1 MIIDHIMQKSGVA
14 FGTSGARGLVKDMTD
29 SVCYAYTTGFIQYL
43 ESIQDFT
50 KSDKIMVSGDLRPS
64 SERISQAV
72 IQSIKDNGYEPIY
85 CGNIPTPAIML
96 YGLHSNC
103 SSIMITGSH
112 IPDDRNGIKF
122 NKSSGEILKEDEEKI
137 RKQSVNFEENIK
149 IDPLPKINSLAKE
162 YYLKR
167 YIDLLPPNYFKG
179 LKIGV
184 YQHSS
189 VSRDILVDILSY
201 LGGDIVK
208 LNYSD
213 TFIPVDTE
221 AIRDQDIN
229 LAKKWSNEYNLDVI
243 VSTDGDGDRP
253 LISDENGHWIPGD
266 IVGILTS
273 IYLDADSVC
282 TPLTSNT
289 ALELCNHFNHI
300 TRTKIGSPYVIRSM
314 IESSKEYKRVIGYE
328 ANGGFLT
335 NSILQ
340 INNRN
345 LEPLPTRD
353 AILPILSI
361 LLMCKE
367 NKLKI
372 SDLVQKLPHRFTMNK
387 KINNFLNEK
396 SLKILNQ
403 YSDIDNIEKYF
414 SLDFGPVYSINNLDG
429 VRINFKSGDI
439 LHIRASGNAP
449 ELRLYHE
456 SDSFERVSEMS
467 NISLK
472 RILNKNV

>member
-29 SVCYAYTTGFIQYL
+29 SVCYAYTTGFIKYL

-50 KSDKIMVSGDLRPS
+50 KSDKIMVSGDLRTS
-64 SERISQAV
+64 SERISKAV

-85 CGNIPTPAIML
+85 CGNIPTPAVML
-96 YGLHSNC
+96 YGLMCNC
-103 SSIMITGSH
+103 PSIMITGSH

-122 NKSSGEILKEDEEKI
+122 NKSSGEILKEDEEGI
-137 RKQSVNFEENIK
+137 RRQSVNLVENLK
-149 IDPLPKINSLAKE
+149 IDPLPKINSSAE
-162 YYLKR
+162 EHYRKR
-167 YIDLLPPNYFKG
+167 YIDLLPSNYFEG

-189 VSRDILVDILSY
+189 VSRGILVDILSY
-201 LGGDIVK
+201 LGADITK

-221 AIRDQDIN
+221 AIRDQDID
-229 LAKKWSNEYNLDVI
+229 LAKIWSKEYNLDVI

-253 LISDENGHWIPGD
+253 LISDENGNWIPGD

-273 IYLDADSVC
+273 MYLNVDSVS
-282 TPLTSNT
+282 TPVSSNT

-300 TRTKIGSPYVIRSM
+300 NRTKIGSPYVIESM
-314 IESSKEYKRVIGYE
+314 IESSKKYKKVVGYE

-340 INNRN
+340 INNRAI
-345 LEPLPTRD
+345 EALPTRD
-353 AILPILSI
+353 AILPILCI
-361 LLMCKE
+361 LIMCKE
-367 NKLKI
+367 SNLKI
-372 SDLVQKLPHRFTMNK
+372 SELLQKLPNRYTMNK
-387 KINNFLNEK
+387 KINNFLNED
-396 SLKILNQ
+396 SLKILNL
-403 YSDIDNIEKYF
+403 YSDIENVEKDF
-414 SLDFGPVYSINNLDG
+414 SLDFGMVDSINNLDG
-429 VRINFKSGDI
+429 VRIKFKSGDI
-439 LHIRASGNAP
+439 IHFRASGNAP

-456 SDSFERVSEMS
+456 SNSIERVSEIS
-467 NISLK
+467 NISLTH
-472 RILNKNV
+472 ILRRNV